1 MSSIVEHVKRWSFS
15 ALDVLLSREKR
26 IDATMVEPRRIL
38 VMQLQQIG
46 DSVIFTPTL
55 RALRARFPQSE
66 IHLLASPVAAQF
78 YKKSPHVNRI
88 HVAKTWSTTREGK
101 RLLPMLPT
109 IRLLRRERYDCVI
122 ADIAQQSFKY
132 TLIAYLTGAPLRVG
146 FNRNHRGFLHTCQI
160 PFREDENWVE
170 CNLDLARVFGP
181 VTTGSREEVA
191 FDASDAARLR
201 EQLASA
207 GHVESRRLIVLHTG
221 SNWQSRTW
229 YVDRWARLADT
240 LRDEHDADVVFV
252 GGGSEQAYVDSIRA
266 LMTGPSMS
274 LVGATDIPGLA
285 ALASRLDLFIG
296 TDSGPRHVTGAVG
309 APHVTLM
316 CAQDDTDRWLGFRL
330 GEIVMRSE
338 PPCRGCYFSTCAHKV
353 CMDAIELDRVMARCE
368 SLLSAP
374 SPRVR
379 APQLDRVDFPPRLR
393 DFVDGRT
400 CGELRAL
407 AKTGAPSGEP

>member
-1 MSSIVEHVKRWSFS
+1 V
-15 ALDVLLSREKR
+15 
-26 IDATMVEPRRIL
+26 
-38 VMQLQQIG
+38 
-46 DSVIFTPTL
+46 
-55 RALRARFPQSE
+55 
-66 IHLLASPVAAQF
+66 
-78 YKKSPHVNRI
+78 
-88 HVAKTWSTTREGK
+88 
-101 RLLPMLPT
+101 
-109 IRLLRRERYDCVI
+109 
-122 ADIAQQSFKY
+122 
-132 TLIAYLTGAPLRVG
+132 
-146 FNRNHRGFLHTCQI
+146 

-207 GHVESRRLIVLHTG
+207 GHVDSRRLIVLHTG

-229 YVDRWARLADT
+229 YVDRWARLADI
-240 LRDEHDADVVFV
+240 LRDEHSADVVFV

-266 LMTGPSMS
+266 RMTGPSMS

-374 SPRVR
+374 SPRDR

-393 DFVDGRT
+393 DFVDGRR